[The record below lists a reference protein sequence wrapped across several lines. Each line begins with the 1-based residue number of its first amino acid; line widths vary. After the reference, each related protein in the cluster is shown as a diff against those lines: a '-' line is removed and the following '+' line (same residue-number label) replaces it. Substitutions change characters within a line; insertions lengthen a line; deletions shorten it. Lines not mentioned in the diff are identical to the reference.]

1 MRFSQ
6 YFLPTLKEDPGDSDI
21 ISHSL
26 SIRAGLIRK
35 IASGLYAFLPAGY
48 RVLKKIENIVR
59 EEMNNAGAQEI
70 LMPVIQPAEMWQQS
84 NRWDEYGS
92 DMFKLADRNE
102 RDFCLGP
109 THEEM
114 ITTLTA
120 ADIYSYKDLPVNLYQ
135 IQVKFRDEI
144 RPRYGLMRA
153 REFIMKDAYSF
164 AASEEQLDKDYE
176 AMYAAYSRII
186 ERIGLKYKVVEADTG
201 LIGGKSSHEFVILA
215 QNGEETIAYCDKCGY
230 AANTDNAK
238 FRLKT
243 IFGESNGA
251 DKENKNLE
259 EVYTPDVKTIEELSN
274 YLQEPPQKIIKTIV
288 IKNMEGSVFAF
299 LLSGDRTL
307 NISKAEK
314 YLGAKLEFINEED
327 NVHKLPIGF
336 VGPAGLKKE
345 IKIYADYSIHGKSN
359 LISGANKINYHY
371 KNVNIERDFDVNGW
385 GNFTYPVP
393 GDLCEDCNMELN
405 YDKGIEVGHIFKLG
419 TKYSEKLNGKFLDG
433 DGKLKPY
440 IMGCYGIGI
449 TRMLAAAIE
458 QSHDEKGIIWPKSIA
473 PFTVS
478 IISTNMNEEKL
489 KNAAERTY
497 EMLMKNKVEVIY
509 DDRDISA
516 GIKFKDSDLTGVPVK
531 LIFGKK
537 FLKDEIIDI
546 EYRNKAEK
554 IEIKLNDL
562 ENFLKKLTS
571 LNE

>member
-70 LMPVIQPAEMWQQS
+70 LMPVIQPAEIWQQS